1 MFRPREFYFRDFC
14 DGLIVSIRER
24 FAYVFDDPLFSISSI
39 LDPNY
44 GTTFLNKQ
52 ARAQWLAK
60 LRIMFESLD
69 DNRSLRDI
77 QESG

>member
-1 MFRPREFYFRDFC
+1 MAWLSQYERDSL
-14 DGLIVSIRER
+14 D
-24 FAYVFDDPLFSISSI
+24 VFDDPLFSISSI

-52 ARAQWLAK
+52 AREQWLAK

-77 QESG
+77 QDSG